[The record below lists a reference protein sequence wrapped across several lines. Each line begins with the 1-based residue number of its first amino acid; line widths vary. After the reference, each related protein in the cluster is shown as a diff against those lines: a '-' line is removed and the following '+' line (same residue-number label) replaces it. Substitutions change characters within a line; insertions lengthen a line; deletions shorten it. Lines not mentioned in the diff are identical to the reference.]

1 MVRKFKKKFVFTEIL
16 QKKFS
21 LFSNDNN
28 PIHLDQ
34 DYSKIFF
41 ENQKVVYGALIVVK
55 SLSYLNKTQFKK
67 IGSLNIDFFKPIYV
81 NQEVHIEIE
90 IKKTEYI
97 FSIYVEKDCRVKIIA
112 KFKKKKIDH
121 PISDELVKIDNNKE
135 LLKKLKVNS
144 RFEINKKFKKFSFL
158 KKLNLDQVFLNE
170 LGFLSYFAGSVFPGH
185 GAIITNIEVKF
196 SKVNNNHNSQ
206 KYEICL
212 KYLNKILN
220 SSVVSIKNN
229 NQYKITSFFIPK
241 QSYDKDKLDFSKI
254 LKKNEFAKTK
264 NLIIGGSRGLGFIT
278 SNIIS

>member
-90 IKKTEYI
+90 IKKTKT
-97 FSIYVEKDCRVKIIA
+97 V
-112 KFKKKKIDH
+112 KKK
-121 PISDELVKIDNNKE
+121 L
-135 LLKKLKVNS
+135 
-144 RFEINKKFKKFSFL
+144 
-158 KKLNLDQVFLNE
+158 
-170 LGFLSYFAGSVFPGH
+170 
-185 GAIITNIEVKF
+185 
-196 SKVNNNHNSQ
+196 
-206 KYEICL
+206 
-212 KYLNKILN
+212 
-220 SSVVSIKNN
+220 
-229 NQYKITSFFIPK
+229 
-241 QSYDKDKLDFSKI
+241 
-254 LKKNEFAKTK
+254 
-264 NLIIGGSRGLGFIT
+264 
-278 SNIIS
+278 